1 MKGVMVMK
9 LVILTF
15 GLVGLMTVA
24 TAYADPIPA
33 VPQIVLPASGGGFQQ
48 QLPTAC
54 RWVKDT
60 SGIPDPNRPQ
70 LVPSC
75 LPRP

>member
-1 MKGVMVMK
+1 MK
-9 LVILTF
+9 LVKLTF
-15 GLVGLMTVA
+15 GLVGLITVA
-24 TAYADPIPA
+24 TAYADP
-33 VPQIVLPASGGGFQQ
+33 VPTVSQIVWPAPSGGLQP
-48 QLPTAC
+48 QLPSGC

-70 LVPSC
+70 LVLSC